1 METKTVTDFST
12 KSDLELH
19 KILESEQEF
28 DTDMELILVDLIKR
42 ATIAKDLNSLEKL
55 ITLVKKFAGPS
66 KITLARLLKTL
77 LDTVSLNDD
86 ASKEIELQ
94 ISNQVLGWSIA
105 ENKVFLKTK
114 LIIRIAEINYTKG
127 ESRKAKE
134 MIDPIIADA
143 QAIDDKP
150 LLIESQLL
158 EAKILCSW
166 QDWGKAKAALSSCR
180 AAGSKIYVAPA
191 LQAEI
196 EAVSGIIHL
205 AEKDYPIAC
214 SYFIESLEGFHQQ
227 GDKAKTATLFRHLL
241 ISKILLDNMED
252 CQSFVEGK
260 HGEQYARFD
269 STSLALLDI
278 FNAYKEKSLVAL
290 SEALRGQGESLRRDP
305 VVFGQLEN
313 LYGQLLEKN
322 IFKLILPYSRIELA
336 RLSVKLQV
344 SEEIVERKLCEMILD
359 QKLRGSIDQD
369 QGVLILLEEEKK
381 SQIFES
387 SVEIMKNMDL
397 AVDALFLRAK
407 KLEV

>member
-1 METKTVTDFST
+1 M
-12 KSDLELH
+12 
-19 KILESEQEF
+19 
-28 DTDMELILVDLIKR
+28 KR
-42 ATIAKDLNSLEKL
+42 ATLLKDLPTLSTL
-55 ITLVKKFAGPS
+55 INQVKKFAGAS

-94 ISNQVLGWSIA
+94 VSNLVLAWSVA

-114 LIIRIAEINYTKG
+114 LTIRIAEINYGKG
-127 ESRKAKE
+127 ESRLAKE
-134 MIDPIIADA
+134 MIDPIIIDA

-166 QDWGKAKAALSSCR
+166 QDWGKAKASLSSCR

-227 GDKAKTATLFRHLL
+227 GDKAKAARQFRHLL
-241 ISKILLDNMED
+241 ISKILLDNMGE

-269 STSLALLDI
+269 PTSLALLDI
-278 FNAYKEKSLVAL
+278 FEAYKQKSLVAL
-290 SEALRGQGESLRRDP
+290 SGALSGQGESLKRDP
-305 VVFGQLEN
+305 VVFSQLET

-322 IFKLILPYSRIELA
+322 IFKLILPYSRIELS
-336 RLSVKLQV
+336 RLSSKLQV
-344 SEEIVERKLCEMILD
+344 AEEIVERKLCEMILD

-369 QGVLILLEEEKK
+369 RGILILLEEEKK
-381 SQIFES
+381 SEIFES
-387 SVEIMKNMDL
+387 SLEIMRNMDS